1 MQVHLVVV
9 KQFAALARGDIV
21 TDPVRIAEILKSEH
35 APLVVRVAPPP
46 TREPEFDA
54 YRAAGQHKHD
64 CSCGT

>member
-35 APLVVRVAPPP
+35 APLVVRVATP
-46 TREPEFDA
+46 A
-54 YRAAGQHKHD
+54 NKGA
-64 CSCGT
+64 